1 MQNPHN
7 FNVICS
13 CGFEMLEHN
22 QFVDAA
28 SNLGVDLE
36 ILYQMD
42 RYEAQ
47 SHEIDEDAIPTTVAI
62 CARSE
67 GTYLSI
73 AQLRFLIDVV
83 CPRIK
88 GQDFIVIGFFGPH
101 ATIDDAPALA
111 INSNSV
117 SAGIFGDLKKLARVE
132 LDLFMLEV
140 ALSQA

>member
-22 QFVDAA
+22 QFVAA
-28 SNLGVDLE
+28 AINLGVNLE
-36 ILYQMD
+36 ILDQMD

-47 SHEIDEDAIPTTVAI
+47 SYEIDEDAIPTTVAI
-62 CARSE
+62 CAKSA

-73 AQLRFLIDVV
+73 AQIRFLIDVV

-88 GQDFIVIGFFGPH
+88 GKDFIVLGFFGPH
-101 ATIDDAPALA
+101 ATIDEAPALA

-117 SAGIFGDLKKLARVE
+117 SAGIFGELKKLASVE
-132 LDLFMLEV
+132 LNLFMLEG
-140 ALSQA
+140 ALS